1 MEKYFYRLYRK
12 GVIIRETSIDKNGN
26 IIRDV
31 KIEQKQN
38 KIEVRNGNN

>member
-31 KIEQKQN
+31 KIEQN
-38 KIEVRNGNN
+38 KIEVRNGNS